1 MSSTGR
7 SPVRVA
13 QDVYPTPA
21 YCVEKLLPWLNL
33 TGRDGRPLMFFE
45 PCRGGGAISDR
56 IPSNARKGH
65 CEIREGT
72 DYLTTPAVMTGAWPV
87 DLIITNPPYSLA
99 LEFLRKSLSEAHTVV
114 YLLRLN
120 FLGSLARKPFWDEHP
135 PTHLFTITPR
145 PRFVNGG
152 SDSCEYGWFIWD
164 RGGRVLTDR
173 RFLVL

>member
-1 MSSTGR
+1 
-7 SPVRVA
+7 VRIA
-13 QDVYPTPA
+13 QDVYITPA
-21 YCVEKLLPWLNL
+21 YCVDKLLPWIDFAVRAPSQ
-33 TGRDGRPLMFFE
+33 TVTFFE
-45 PCRGGGAISDR
+45 PCRGTGALTDR
-56 IPSNARKGH
+56 IPAHAYREH
-65 CEIREGT
+65 CEISEGV
-72 DYLTTPAVMTGAWPV
+72 DYLATTVEPGL
-87 DLIITNPPYSLA
+87 DIIITNPPYSLA
-99 LEFLRKSLSEAHTVV
+99 LEFLRKSLGEAYTVV

-120 FLGSLARKPFWDEHP
+120 FLGSVARKPFWDEHP

>member
-1 MSSTGR
+1 MSATGR
-7 SPVRVA
+7 RPVRVD
-13 QDVYPTPA
+13 QDVYATPA
-21 YCVEKLLPWLNL
+21 YCVEKLLPWL
-33 TGRDGRPLMFFE
+33 DFEPRPPSARVTFFE
-45 PCRGGGAISDR
+45 PCRGDGAISDR
-56 IPSNARKGH
+56 IPQHVYREY

-72 DYLTTPAVMTGAWPV
+72 DYLTTPVPRT

-99 LEFLRKSLSEAHTVV
+99 QEFLSKSLSEADTVV

-120 FLGSLARKPFWDEHP
+120 FLGSVTRKPFWNAHQP
-135 PTHLFTITPR
+135 SHVFTITPR

-152 SDSCEYGWFIWD
+152 SDACEYGWFVWD

>member
-7 SPVRVA
+7 GATRVS
-13 QDVYPTPA
+13 QDVYPTPG
-21 YCVEKLLPWLNL
+21 YCVDKLLPWVSFRSGD
-33 TGRDGRPLMFFE
+33 TGRTQFVE
-45 PCRGGGAISDR
+45 PCRGDGAIYDR
-56 IPSNARKGH
+56 IPAGCWKQH

-72 DYLTTPAVMTGAWPV
+72 DYLTTPFAQQ
-87 DLIITNPPYSLA
+87 DIIITNPPYSLA
-99 LEFLRKSLSEAHTVV
+99 MEFLRKSLGEAHTVV

-152 SDSCEYGWFIWD
+152 SDSCEYGWFVWD